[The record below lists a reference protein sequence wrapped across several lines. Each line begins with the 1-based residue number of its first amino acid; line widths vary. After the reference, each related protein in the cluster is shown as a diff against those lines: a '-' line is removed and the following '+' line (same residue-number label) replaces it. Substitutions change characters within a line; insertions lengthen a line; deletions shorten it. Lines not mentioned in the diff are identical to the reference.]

1 MKIENVE
8 EKEKLICG
16 SAGAFSFTAIVSPD
30 VIDTITALNK
40 HHRVLTIAAEQAGD
54 CVMAFHVIM
63 GNPLEKIETH

>member
-1 MKIENVE
+1 MKIDNIE
-8 EKEKLICG
+8 EKATLICG

-40 HHRVLTIAAEQAGD
+40 HHRVLAIAAEQVDD

-63 GNPLEKIETH
+63 GNPFEKIETT